1 MYVYTHIVVH
11 PIFHSPFLKLQPS
24 FSCFLPF
31 HILNIQLSF
40 HFLLLIVAF
49 LFTSLKFL
57 IFIMPTQF
65 LLLLEL

>member
-1 MYVYTHIVVH
+1 MYVYTYIVVH
-11 PIFHSPFLKLQPS
+11 PIFHSPLSKITTF
-24 FSCFLPF
+24 FLPF

-40 HFLLLIVAF
+40 HFLLLLVAF

-57 IFIMPTQF
+57 VFIMPTQF